1 MTHGGIRDTM
11 KPSKDMEVHTM
22 KRGSFAAGF
31 LTCLLLAGIT
41 TTAYAVGI
49 VAERSTHRVVVDGKE
64 AQMEAYVINGSNY
77 VRLRDIGK
85 AVGFEVYW
93 DSENGC
99 VQVESGKP
107 YTGEAPAK
115 AEPDKPLSRPED
127 TSTTIDVNALKQ
139 DIIDRTN
146 ALRKENGVDAIRVNN
161 KLMQAAQVR
170 ADEMAAHTVYS
181 HTRPNGGKFNTVT
194 DCPYMAENIHRI
206 ADWVLSDQ
214 TLAERAVADW
224 SASTTHNKNM
234 VNPKLSEIGV
244 GLARGVNDTG
254 DPCWYCVQLFLYDGC
269 SVTRVDTPTNK

>member
-1 MTHGGIRDTM
+1 MNRLKNTGLVLCGLALGLSLSAPAAQAVESLKATLSTNRILVDGQ
-11 KPSKDMEVHTM
+11 EV
-22 KRGSFAAGF
+22 R
-31 LTCLLLAGIT
+31 L
-41 TTAYAVGI
+41 TAYN
-49 VAERSTHRVVVDGKE
+49 
-64 AQMEAYVINGSNY
+64 INDNNY
-77 VRLRDIGK
+77 VMLRDVGK
-85 AVGFEVYW
+85 TVGFEVYW
-93 DSENGC
+93 DGDAKC

-107 YTGEAPAK
+107 YTGIAPVK
-115 AEPDKPLSRPED
+115 AETSGPASQPEV
-127 TSTTIDVNALKQ
+127 TTPADDVDAMKQ
-139 DIIDRTN
+139 DIVDRTN
-146 ALRKENGVDAIRVNN
+146 ALRRENGAAALRVND

-181 HTRPNGGKFNTVT
+181 HTRPDGQKFNTVT

-254 DPCWYCVQLFLYDGC
+254 DPCWYCVQLFLYDGY
-269 SVTRVDTPTNK
+269 SITRVDTPANK

>member
-1 MTHGGIRDTM
+1 M
-11 KPSKDMEVHTM
+11 KTREQIY
-22 KRGSFAAGF
+22 GQEAAGILQDVSMYRA
-31 LTCLLLAGIT
+31 LTEMQLLKL
-41 TTAYAVGI
+41 YP
-49 VAERSTHRVVVDGKE
+49 HKE
-64 AQMEAYVINGSNY
+64 SKIRNLLS
-77 VRLRDIGK
+77 
-85 AVGFEVYW
+85 
-93 DSENGC
+93 
-99 VQVESGKP
+99 

-115 AEPDKPLSRPED
+115 AED
-127 TSTTIDVNALKQ
+127 TKSTEQPVQTDVANAKQ

-146 ALRKENGVDAIRVNN
+146 ALRRENGVSALAVND

-244 GLARGVNDTG
+244 GLARGINDTG

>member
-1 MTHGGIRDTM
+1 
-11 KPSKDMEVHTM
+11 M

-31 LTCLLLAGIT
+31 LTCLLLAGVT
-41 TTAYAVGI
+41 TTAYAAGI
-49 VAERSTHRVVVDGKE
+49 VAERSHHRIVVDGKE

-77 VRLRDIGK
+77 VRLRDVGK
-85 AVGFEVYW
+85 TVGFEVYW
-93 DSENGC
+93 NSDAKC
-99 VQVESGKP
+99 VQVESKKP
-107 YTGEAPAK
+107 YTGEAPVTSAEAK
-115 AEPDKPLSRPED
+115 PVEQPAQ
-127 TSTTIDVNALKQ
+127 TDVAAAKQ
-139 DIIDRTN
+139 DIIDCTN
-146 ALRKENGVDAIRVNN
+146 ALRCENGVAVLRVNDR
-161 KLMQAAQVR
+161 LMQAAQVR